1 MDQHR
6 GVTNRADADKGSVL
20 KTIRYRISA
29 FTMRHRW
36 LSLALLTA
44 ITAGFSLG
52 LPRVEL
58 RTIFSDLLP
67 ANHPFVQTY
76 QDHPNFGNPLTI
88 TIMVRRKDGDIY
100 NPETLAKIWNMTRDV
115 DLTPAVDHDQ
125 VLSIATEKARF
136 QEATP
141 FGIDS
146 QPLMGDHAPATEAEL
161 AEFRRRVENRPTR
174 ASS

>member
-76 QDHPNFGNPLTI
+76 QD
-88 TIMVRRKDGDIY
+88 
-100 NPETLAKIWNMTRDV
+100 
-115 DLTPAVDHDQ
+115 
-125 VLSIATEKARF
+125 LSLIH
-136 QEATP
+136 
-141 FGIDS
+141 I
-146 QPLMGDHAPATEAEL
+146 
-161 AEFRRRVENRPTR
+161 
-174 ASS
+174 